1 MFGTL
6 VQATFVLVTL
16 VNIIFYTVFSTLF
29 RHNILFKPEV
39 FGHKISL
46 AAEKRLGLK
55 IILGT
60 KIFLNN
66 IFFCIKFFLDK
77 SFWEFL
83 FAFKILLDPIS
94 FMLWTQHFS
103 I

>member
-6 VQATFVLVTL
+6 VKATFVGDISPYNFVHYFFPTL
-16 VNIIFYTVFSTLF
+16 C

-66 IFFCIKFFLDK
+66 IFLY
-77 SFWEFL
+77 
-83 FAFKILLDPIS
+83 KI
-94 FMLWTQHFS
+94 FS
-103 I
+103 